1 MLPSNQHI
9 DVSLSGGYNLLMNQS
24 LLKPKNLP
32 NKPGVYFFKDSTGQV
47 LYIGKAKNLR
57 ARISQYFGKNDGRP
71 QIPFLMAEA
80 AQLDYTLVATELESL
95 YLERNLIQQYRP
107 RYNIELKDDKNFAF
121 ITIDYNQE
129 IPQIGYVR
137 KFDPNQKNIVYFG
150 PYTAAGKIRDILN
163 TIRKIFAY
171 CGAKKF
177 NHQPCFYYHLH
188 RCPGVCVGK
197 ISLQDYRRHVQQIE
211 KFLSGQTEKILKQ
224 LKTKMRAAARGKKFE
239 TAARLRDEVK
249 SLELVLQKQ
258 NVILTKPVNWDIIAV
273 AEEGFFKCVTLFK
286 LRNGRL
292 TDKEAFVYETRQTG
306 AKNTGYGEVLQK
318 FLEDYYLAASD
329 LPREIITDTPVDNP
343 ILIQKLLTARSG
355 RKIKITLAQKGKPKA
370 LLQLSE
376 ANARE
381 HLNRWLTERAGN
393 LDKINQALNQLKT
406 ELGLPRLPKL
416 IEGYD
421 ISNIQ
426 GTNAV
431 GSMVVFKDGLPAK
444 NLYRKFKIREKNTPD
459 DFAMMQEML
468 SRRLE
473 KIQEG
478 ETTWAAPDLIVI
490 DGGKGQLNAAL
501 KALKAKQQTL
511 PVIGL
516 AKRIEEIFLPGQ
528 KTPLVLDHQQPA
540 LQLLQRLRDEAH
552 RFGLAY
558 HRQLRSQQF
567 THSALDEIPG
577 VGPKT
582 KKLLKQYFG
591 TLDEIR
597 RAEKD
602 KLTAL
607 VGKKLAEKL
616 KLLL

>member
-1 MLPSNQHI
+1 M
-9 DVSLSGGYNLLMNQS
+9 DASLTDGYNLLMNQS

-32 NKPGVYFFKDSTGQV
+32 NKPGVYFFKDSAGRI

-57 ARISQYFGKNDGRP
+57 ARINQYFGKNDGRP

-107 RYNIELKDDKNFAF
+107 PYNIELKDDKNFAF

-137 KFDPNQKNIVYFG
+137 KFDPGQKNIVYFG
-150 PYTAAGKIRDILN
+150 PYTAAGKIRDTLS
-163 TIRKIFAY
+163 TIRKIFTY
-171 CGAKKF
+171 CGGKKI
-177 NHQPCFYYHLH
+177 NNQPCFYYHLH

-224 LKTKMRAAARGKKFE
+224 LKTEMRAAARGKKFE

-273 AEEGFFKCVTLFK
+273 AGQGFFNCVTLFK

-292 TDKEAFVYETRQTG
+292 ADKEAFVYETHRAGT
-306 AKNTGYGEVLQK
+306 KNTGYGEVLQK
-318 FLEDYYLAASD
+318 FLEDYYLTTSD
-329 LPREIITDTPVDNP
+329 LPKEIIIGTPVNNP
-343 ILIQKLLTARSG
+343 TLIQKLLIARTG
-355 RKIKITLAQKGKPKA
+355 RKTKLILAQKGKPKA

-376 ANARE
+376 TNAQE

-406 ELGLPRLPKL
+406 ELGLPHLPRL

-444 NLYRKFKIREKNTPD
+444 NLYRKFKIRGKNTPD

-473 KIQEG
+473 KIREG
-478 ETTWAAPDLIVI
+478 EAKWTAPDLIVI

-501 KALKAKQQTL
+501 KALKTKNQTL

-528 KTPLVLDHQQPA
+528 TAPLMLDHQQPA
-540 LQLLQRLRDEAH
+540 LQLLQHLRDEAH
-552 RFGLAY
+552 RFGITY
-558 HRQLRSQQF
+558 HRQLRSKQF
-567 THSALDEIPG
+567 TRSALDEIPG

-582 KKLLKQYFG
+582 KKLLKQHFG
-591 TLDEIR
+591 TLNEIR
-597 RAEKD
+597 RAEKE
-602 KLTAL
+602 KLVTL